1 MEYAQKKGLSISK
14 FTLGTV
20 QLGLNYGI
28 ANKMG
33 KPDSEKSFHILD
45 TAVQNGINSFD
56 TAPNYGNAE
65 ETLGDFFAQKTH
77 CNDQRLITT
86 KLDMIPGTEDSDKD
100 IERKIRDCVENS
112 IQKLRLQRLP
122 LLLLHEPSDMSSH
135 GRILL
140 ATLKA
145 MKAEGLVEKI
155 GVSIYTVE
163 DAERMLAEDLYEV
176 TQVPMN
182 IFDQRLGKKGILK
195 RFHERDMIVF
205 VRSVFLQ
212 GLFFIQPENLI
223 PKLKAFETPLRQL
236 ADLADTEGLSIS
248 QLALTYI
255 RDLESVTSLV
265 IGAETPEQVMDN
277 VRLFEAPRL
286 GEETCDRISRMF
298 QDIPEPLLDP
308 RVWNRLQ

>member
-1 MEYAQKKGLSISK
+1 MEYTQKKGLSISK

-20 QLGLNYGI
+20 QLGLDYGI
-28 ANKMG
+28 ANKKG
-33 KPDSEKSFHILD
+33 KPDTEKSFNILE
-45 TAVQNGINSFD
+45 TAGQKGINSFD

-65 ETLGDFFAQKTH
+65 ETLGDFFAQKAPRIGQ
-77 CNDQRLITT
+77 NLITT
-86 KLDMIPGTEDSDKD
+86 KLDMNPGMDDSDRD
-100 IERKIRDCVENS
+100 IEKKIRDCIENS
-112 IQKLRLQRLP
+112 IRKLRLQRLP
-122 LLLLHEPSDMSSH
+122 LLLLHQPSDMSNH
-135 GRILL
+135 GRVLL
-140 ATLKA
+140 ATLHA
-145 MKAEGLVEKI
+145 MKTEGLVEKI
-155 GVSIYTVE
+155 GVSIYTAD

-195 RFHERDMIVF
+195 RFRERDMIVF

-223 PKLKAFETPLRQL
+223 PKLKGFETPLRQL

-265 IGAETPEQVMDN
+265 IGAETPEQVIDN
-277 VRLFEAPRL
+277 VGLFDAPRL
-286 GEETCDRISRMF
+286 GEETCDRIGRMF

-308 RVWNRLQ
+308 RVWNRMQ